1 MGIFEQARGPE
12 GLGRV
17 GCFMFF
23 FSGGKKGEAFGFVI
37 FFFEVVGLI
46 SVFFLPQ
53 HLWFEMV
60 RFQLLEN

>member
-1 MGIFEQARGPE
+1 MNRPGGLKGWV
-12 GLGRV
+12 GLGV
-17 GCFMFF
+17 FF
-23 FSGGKKGEAFGFVI
+23 CVFFPPGGKKGEAFGFVL